1 MIYEQISDCDIPE
14 KKPTGM
20 RKFTLIELLIVI
32 AIIAIL
38 AAMLLPA
45 LNKARGKAQMTTC
58 TGNQKQ
64 IGTAMSMYSGD
75 YRGFNVPLQDK
86 EYGGWGENVTQ
97 GRWYHFVEKYT
108 GTFKVLNCPSLKSSR
123 SDADD
128 TMVLDADRGTI
139 KRGSAPVG
147 LAVCNYAY
155 NKKNVGRTGYGL
167 TYTQLK
173 NQLSALHPSPDL
185 PKPAISS
192 LVMVMCGVLEVNGVG
207 YSSFQANCLEN
218 YPHQARTVTLHP
230 DSRVSS
236 SSYTEMLPC
245 NQTVL
250 TIDPWQVIFTPTG
263 R

>member
-1 MIYEQISDCDIPE
+1 MMFHIYAGHSAEWKS
-14 KKPTGM
+14 TM
-20 RKFTLIELLIVI
+20 RNSFTLIELLIVI

-45 LNKARGKAQMTTC
+45 LNRARGKAQMTTC

-64 IGTAMSMYSGD
+64 IGMAMSMYSGD
-75 YRGFNVPLQDK
+75 YRGFNVPHQDK
-86 EYGGWGENVTQ
+86 EYGGWGVDITR
-97 GRWYHFVEKYT
+97 GRWFHFVEKYT
-108 GTFKVLNCPSLKSSR
+108 GTFKVLNCPSLKNSR

-128 TMVLDADRGTI
+128 TMVLDADRGTV

-155 NKKNVGRTGYGL
+155 NKLNVGRTGYGL
-167 TYTQLK
+167 SYTQLK

-185 PKPAISS
+185 PKPTIST
-192 LVMVMCGVLEVNGVG
+192 LVMVLCGVFEVNNVG
-207 YSSFQANCLEN
+207 ITSFLANCPQN
-218 YPHQARTVTLHP
+218 YPHENRTVTLHP
-230 DSRVSS
+230 DGRVGS
-236 SSYTEMLPC
+236 SSYEEMLPC

-250 TIDPWQVIFTPTG
+250 TANPWQVVFTPSG